1 VTKQL
6 DIGEARTDP
15 SANRAV
21 RDEMDALATSWIAEL
36 PCAPPGNA
44 GDGGAGAAEAGWAGA
59 IDGDDWAGV
68 APAPAAPAVSSPFA
82 GDGAAE
88 RVGAGGDD
96 SDDEDDEDRPA
107 ELERGFLEL
116 TRDNVDKVLDE
127 VRPYLIADGGN
138 IVVADVDADA
148 RVITLA
154 LQGACG
160 SCASSTTTMKMGVE
174 RVIHENFL
182 DVAEVVEVSDLAGA
196 LSYKAVDDALKQI
209 KDAVI
214 AMDGKVEV
222 ASVDAASGAVE
233 LRFKGPSKV
242 RFGIEAVV
250 RDVEDVKEVTFVE
263 FE

>member
-1 VTKQL
+1 
-6 DIGEARTDP
+6 
-15 SANRAV
+15 
-21 RDEMDALATSWIAEL
+21 M
-36 PCAPPGNA
+36 
-44 GDGGAGAAEAGWAGA
+44 
-59 IDGDDWAGV
+59 
-68 APAPAAPAVSSPFA
+68 
-82 GDGAAE
+82 
-88 RVGAGGDD
+88 
-96 SDDEDDEDRPA
+96 
-107 ELERGFLEL
+107 
-116 TRDNVDKVLDE
+116 
-127 VRPYLIADGGN
+127 RPYLIADGGN
-138 IVVADVDADA
+138 IVVADVDAEA

-250 RDVEDVKEVTFVE
+250 RDVEDVREVTFVE

>member
-1 VTKQL
+1 MAKVESLGQ
-6 DIGEARTDP
+6 
-15 SANRAV
+15 
-21 RDEMDALATSWIAEL
+21 ALAL
-36 PCAPPGNA
+36 
-44 GDGGAGAAEAGWAGA
+44 
-59 IDGDDWAGV
+59 
-68 APAPAAPAVSSPFA
+68 
-82 GDGAAE
+82 
-88 RVGAGGDD
+88 
-96 SDDEDDEDRPA
+96 SDE
-107 ELERGFLEL
+107 
-116 TRDNVDKVLDE
+116 
-127 VRPYLIADGGN
+127 
-138 IVVADVDADA
+138 A

-250 RDVEDVKEVTFVE
+250 RDVEDDEAAITMEDPEWLTRVA
-263 FE
+263 

>member
-1 VTKQL
+1 
-6 DIGEARTDP
+6 
-15 SANRAV
+15 
-21 RDEMDALATSWIAEL
+21 MDALGDEL
-36 PCAPPGNA
+36 DRRAAVRA
-44 GDGGAGAAEAGWAGA
+44 GQRGRRRGRRRGGGLGGR
-59 IDGDDWAGV
+59 DRRYDWAGV
-68 APAPAAPAVSSPFA
+68 APAPPRSAVSSPFA

-88 RVGAGGDD
+88 RAGAGGDD

-107 ELERGFLEL
+107 ALERGFLEL

-127 VRPYLIADGGN
+127 VRRTSSRTAATSSSPTST
-138 IVVADVDADA
+138 
-148 RVITLA
+148 RRRCVITLVGP
-154 LQGACG
+154 GACG

-182 DVAEVVEVSDLAGA
+182 DIAEVVEVSDLAGA

-242 RFGIEAVV
+242 RFGIEAVG
-250 RDVEDVKEVTFVE
+250 RDADVARSAVE